1 MGRPPH
7 IDEVFKQTHVRKD
20 SGEFVDERSKRTHVS
35 ILSLCYLFYSNI
47 NCIYDLI
54 YIFE

>member
-35 ILSLCYLFYSNI
+35 LLSLCYLFYSNI